1 MANLTLDPI
10 EVEPNVSL
18 DEPDVE
24 QLTTSSITGTGVFDK
39 LMAVVKLHLL
49 DEYNND
55 RITGDEYSKVYLGA
69 LSAVMQQSIAFLDS
83 HQNGQRIR
91 AEIGLVRQKTVTE
104 LAQTDDTILLNLGF
118 NGTTAVEGVVADQK
132 ALVTQQLALATA
144 QTTTATAEKDLLG
157 QKIIT
162 ELVQTGDS
170 LVTAKAAGYG
180 YNTNDDLESLLEQE
194 LLKAVQETNLFE
206 QKLVTELALTSNT
219 KPLTLGQ
226 MNSVATIDGA
236 SKAQRLKIDAETS
249 LLTQKEITELA
260 QVWDTYGTPAV
271 TVAGVIGK
279 QKELFAAQTAGF
291 ARDAEQKAAKLM
303 VDAWSVDATMNS
315 AQSTATNRLNDDNLG
330 AMMNKL
336 LAGVAV
342 TPIP

>member
-180 YNTNDDLESLLEQE
+180 YNGNDNLGGFAEYKKQQQE
-194 LLKAVQETNLFE
+194 MDVALTE
-206 QKLVTELALTSNT
+206 QKIVTELSNT
-219 KPLTLGQ
+219 SDSKPATLGQ
-226 MNSVATIDGA
+226 MNSVTVIEGLAYPQREKILSEKNLLDQK
-236 SKAQRLKIDAETS
+236 KA
-249 LLTQKEITELA
+249 TELA
-260 QVWDTYGTPAV
+260 QIQDLTVSAAI
-271 TVAGVIGK
+271 VAGVIGK
-279 QKELFAAQTAGF
+279 QKALFQAQTDGF
-291 ARDAEQKAAKLM
+291 TRDAEQKAAKLM
-303 VDAWSVDATMNS
+303 VDAWSVSATMGVGTVKS
-315 AQSTATNRLNDDNLG
+315 ANRLDDPNLG
-330 AMMNKL
+330 AMLDVL
-336 LAGVAV
+336 LAGANV